1 MAFNPLGQLGE
12 LKKMRDQAM
21 AMQREL
27 QSEIVEVSKRGVYV
41 KISGDQKI
49 LELKANGKSDDDI
62 REAVNEAVKKSQE
75 VAAKKL
81 QSMTGGMGGLAG
93 MLAKAKRATRG

>member
-1 MAFNPLGQLGE
+1 MAFNPFGQLGE

-41 KISGDQKI
+41 KISGDQKVI
-49 LELKANGKSDDDI
+49 EIKSNGKSDDDI

-81 QSMTGGMGGLAG
+81 QSMTGGLGGLAG
-93 MLAKAKRATRG
+93 MLGGGK

>member
-1 MAFNPLGQLGE
+1 MAFNPFGQLGE

-27 QSEIVEVSKRGVYV
+27 KMQEVEVNKHGVYV
-41 KISGDQKI
+41 RISGDQEIREIKS
-49 LELKANGKSDDDI
+49 NGKSDNDI
-62 REAVNEAVKKSQE
+62 KAAVNEAVKKSQE

-81 QSMTGGMGGLAG
+81 QEMTGGMGGLG
-93 MLAKAKRATRG
+93 GLLGGGK